1 MPQVNLSRIGIW
13 TMKIIELLLPHRP
26 PFLMIESIVGYI
38 GGDAPILNAERPIHR
53 SEPVFSGAEPPL
65 HWPSV
70 YIIEGLGQCC
80 SLLHLI
86 WMYERKCVANAL
98 GTENVSN
105 LLMSTESADSDCS
118 SEQLLEIFGDS
129 TMNAASRI
137 GMLASVDIE
146 VVDRVRAGEL
156 VEYKVEQ
163 TRVIGRL
170 CRFAVQA
177 SVESR
182 IIVHGTIV
190 GAQLEN
196 LL

>member
-1 MPQVNLSRIGIW
+1 
-13 TMKIIELLLPHRP
+13 MKIIESLLPHRP
-26 PFLMIESIVGYI
+26 PFLMVESIVGYI
-38 GGDAPILNAERPIHR
+38 GGDVPILNAERPVRR
-53 SEPVFSGAEPPL
+53 SEPVFSGAEPTL
-65 HWPSV
+65 YWPSV

-98 GTENVSN
+98 GTKNVSD
-105 LLMSTESADSDCS
+105 LLMSTESAEGDCS

-129 TMNAASRI
+129 TVNAASRI

-146 VVDRVRAGEL
+146 IVGRVRAGEL

-163 TRVIGRL
+163 ARVIEGL
-170 CRFAVQA
+170 SRFAVQA

-182 IIVHGTIV
+182 IIAHGTIV

-196 LL
+196 YL

>member
-1 MPQVNLSRIGIW
+1 MHQVNPSRIGIW

-26 PFLMIESIVGYI
+26 PFLMVESIVGYI
-38 GGDAPILNAERPIHR
+38 GGEVPILNAERPICR
-53 SEPVFSGAEPPL
+53 AEPVFSGAEPPFY
-65 HWPSV
+65 WPSV
-70 YIIEGLGQCC
+70 CVIEGLGQCC
-80 SLLHLI
+80 SLLSYI
-86 WMYERKCVANAL
+86 WTWERNCAMKELSGININAI
-98 GTENVSN
+98 
-105 LLMSTESADSDCS
+105 LMRTESADGDYT

-146 VVDRVRAGEL
+146 VVGRVRAGEL
-156 VEYKVEQ
+156 LEYKVEQ
-163 TRVIGRL
+163 TRVIGGL

-182 IIVHGTIV
+182 IIAHGTIV

>member
-1 MPQVNLSRIGIW
+1 
-13 TMKIIELLLPHRP
+13 MKIIESFLPHRP

-38 GGDAPILNAERPIHR
+38 DGDIPILSAERPIRR

-86 WMYERKCVANAL
+86 WIYERKCVANAL
-98 GTENVSN
+98 GTENVSD
-105 LLMSTESADSDCS
+105 LLMSTVSAEGDCLS
-118 SEQLLEIFGDS
+118 GQLLEIFGDS
-129 TMNAASRI
+129 TMDAASRI

-146 VVDRVRAGEL
+146 VVGRVRAGEL
-156 VEYKVEQ
+156 LEYKVEQ
-163 TRVIGRL
+163 TRVIGKL

-182 IIVHGTIV
+182 IIAHGTIV
-190 GAQLEN
+190 GTRLEN
-196 LL
+196 PL